1 MKRNPMKV
9 LILAFAGIALSE
21 ASLEAQATDVTVID
35 SSSSL
40 IHPYFKSNCWSA
52 AMKAN
57 NPDPKQWVFFGGIGA
72 RGQFTWS
79 PFVDLLNPK
88 CKHPKVSF
96 TYVLDGE
103 APPVPGQ
110 VPKARKTSIDFDP
123 TVPVYTITI
132 GDIPV
137 ITGVT
142 PTDDDSD
149 DDDD

>member
-1 MKRNPMKV
+1 MKMKAMM
-9 LILAFAGIALSE
+9 LAIAGLALAE
-21 ASLEAQATDVTVID
+21 TALEAQAADVTVID

-57 NPDPKQWVFFGGIGA
+57 NPDPRQWVFFGGIGA
-72 RGQFTWS
+72 RNQFTWG
-79 PFVDLLNPK
+79 PFEDFLDPK

-103 APPVPGQ
+103 PAPVPGK
-110 VPKARKTSIDFDP
+110 VPRARKAALEFDP

-132 GDIPV
+132 NDIPV

-142 PTDDDSD
+142 PSD
-149 DDDD
+149 DDDNDDD